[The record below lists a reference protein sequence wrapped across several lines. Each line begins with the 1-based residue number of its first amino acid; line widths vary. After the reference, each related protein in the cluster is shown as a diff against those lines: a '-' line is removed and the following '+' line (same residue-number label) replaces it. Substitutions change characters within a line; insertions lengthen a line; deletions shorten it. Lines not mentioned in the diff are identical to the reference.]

1 MTTQFNQNHNGD
13 EVSIKILG
21 LIERSGLLYP
31 HGLIEYDGGV
41 HKFDCTPQNNLITTG
56 VQLSDKII
64 LVIFHSGLTKWYP
77 FTLENMESIVWD
89 FHNIEDIQI
98 IEKGE

>member
-1 MTTQFNQNHNGD
+1 MTTQINQNHNGD
-13 EVSIKILG
+13 DVSI
-21 LIERSGLLYP
+21 RMQGLLK
-31 HGLIEYDGGV
+31 YDGV
-41 HKFDCTPQNNLITTG
+41 IHKFD
-56 VQLSDKII
+56 KII
-64 LVIFHSGLTKWYP
+64 VVIFHSGLTKWYP